1 MWRSRLPVLINRLE
15 EREKRRITHQE
26 IADATGIRRPTIS
39 AWMNWSVMQR
49 LDADVVGRLAKYL
62 NCKPEDLYEWVE
74 DEEQE
79 KAVAVG

>member
-1 MWRSRLPVLINRLE
+1 
-15 EREKRRITHQE
+15 
-26 IADATGIRRPTIS
+26 
-39 AWMNWSVMQR
+39 MNWSGMQR